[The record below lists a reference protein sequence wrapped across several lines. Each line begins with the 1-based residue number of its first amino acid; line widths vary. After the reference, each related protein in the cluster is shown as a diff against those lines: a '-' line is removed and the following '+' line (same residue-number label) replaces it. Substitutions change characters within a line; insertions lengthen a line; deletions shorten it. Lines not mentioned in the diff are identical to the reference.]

1 MHNIHKNLLSVEP
14 NWQKELANSFTD
26 PEDLLSYL
34 DLPVAKYAQHIKARR
49 LFPMRVPSFF
59 ASLMVKGEPN
69 DPLLKQ
75 VLPLADEFLEVDGF
89 VTDPLEELENAKD
102 GVVHKYHN
110 RLLLIV
116 KGGCAVNCRYCF
128 RRHFP
133 YGEHQNNKAQ
143 WSEHFAYIHAHTELD
158 EIILSGGDPLMSND
172 AHIAWLVEQIEAVPH
187 IKRLRI
193 HTRLPV
199 VIPHRITEGFGQ
211 LLANSRLQ
219 SIVVLH
225 INHPNEISPEL
236 VNKVR
241 VLKQNNVTVLNQ
253 AVLLKDINATAD
265 TQMALNEALFSAG
278 IMPYYLHMFDQVKG
292 AHHFAIQDAEAVAI
306 MQQVIQQQSG
316 YMIPK
321 LVREIG
327 GEPSKTPINLH
338 M

>member
-34 DLPVAKYAQHIKARR
+34 ELPLGKYTQHSKARR
-49 LFPMRVPSFF
+49 LFPMRVPYFF
-59 ASLMVKGEPN
+59 ASLMAKGQAD

-89 VTDPLEELENAKD
+89 ITDPLEELDNAKD
-102 GVVHKYHN
+102 GIVHKYHN

-133 YGEHQNNKAQ
+133 YAEHQNNKTQ
-143 WSEHFAYIHAHTELD
+143 WREHFAYIHAHTELD

-172 AHIAWLVEQIEAVPH
+172 DHIAWLIEQIEAIAH

-199 VIPHRITEGFGQ
+199 VLPNRVTERLAQ
-211 LLANSRLQ
+211 LLAHSRLQ

-236 VNKVR
+236 TTKVHA
-241 VLKQNNVTVLNQ
+241 LKQHNVTVLNQ
-253 AVLLKDINATAD
+253 AVLLKGVNANAQ

-278 IMPYYLHMFDQVKG
+278 IMPYYLHMFDRVKG
-292 AHHFAIQDAEAVAI
+292 AQHFAVNDNEAIGI
-306 MQQVIQQQSG
+306 MQEVIKQQSG

-327 GEPSKTPINLH
+327 GEPSKTPIDLSI
-338 M
+338 